1 MKSLFLLSLALVS
14 YSVQA
19 QFTPKVL
26 RTLYSANEETGGQF
40 GESVAAVGRDVN
52 ADGIVDLVIG
62 ARSEDPGLSAI
73 NSGRAYIMSGSDG
86 SVIHTLISPNP
97 EYWGYFGSSVAGL
110 SGDVNADWI
119 GDVVVGAP
127 YEDPGTSPV
136 DCGRAYVYSGLDGS
150 VIYELISPFEVAGGQ
165 FGSVVSGLG
174 GDVDG
179 DGIPDLLVG
188 APYEQSLFG
197 PAAAGRVHVYSGVDG
212 SFLYSLVSP
221 NEEASGFLGWSAAGI
236 GGDADG
242 DGIFDIIASAYLED
256 PGTSPSNAGRAYI
269 FSGADGSLLQEL
281 VSPNEESNGYFGR
294 SVSGAGGDLDGD
306 GRQDVLVGAF
316 WENPNSSPVEAGRA
330 YAFSGA
336 TGSLIYTFI
345 SPGEKENGW
354 FGYSV
359 SGTRADANG
368 DGVPEVLVGAPLEG
382 ENAGL
387 NAESGRAYLFSG
399 ADCSLLQTLVSPALE
414 PNSWF
419 GSAMSEAGG
428 DVDGDGEYDFV
439 VGAERQDIGSSPFD
453 AGNAHVFSGKGVS
466 CSTATAPDNQQHV
479 NLANRVVLSWD
490 PQEGAQGCQIQGK
503 RLPAGPQPTA
513 SVLTPL
519 FNSIQI
525 PYSVAGAGTT
535 WTWRVRCACNLS
547 PIVATPYST
556 YGDTFNIPVSR
567 EGQMLD
573 DELVLYPVPAMD
585 QLQLSFL
592 SQDQSEELLTIY
604 DLTGRMVQQSNW
616 SVQLGENLL
625 SIGLKGYESGVYLL
639 QVGNRIQRTF
649 TVQADQ

>member
-1 MKSLFLLSLALVS
+1 MKPFFLLSLALVS

-73 NSGRAYIMSGSDG
+73 NSGRAYIMSGLDG
-86 SVIHTLISPNP
+86 SVLQTLISPNP

-110 SGDVNADWI
+110 NGDVNGDGI
-119 GDVVVGAP
+119 GDVIVGAP
-127 YEDPGTSPV
+127 NEDPGSSPV
-136 DCGRAYVYSGLDGS
+136 ECGRVYIYSGLDGS
-150 VIYELISPFEVAGGQ
+150 VIYELSAPTEAANAQ
-165 FGSVVSGLG
+165 FGTVVSGLG
-174 GDVDG
+174 SDINGDS
-179 DGIPDLLVG
+179 IPDLLVTSPLG
-188 APYEQSLFG
+188 TGSVY
-197 PAAAGRVHVYSGVDG
+197 VYSGIDG
-212 SFLYSLVSP
+212 NLIFTLTSP
-221 NEEASGFLGWSAAGI
+221 NAEPNGHFGWSAAGL
-236 GGDADG
+236 GGDANG
-242 DGIFDIIASAYLED
+242 DGVFDIIVGAYLED
-256 PGTSPSNAGRAYI
+256 PGASPTDAGRAYI
-269 FSGADGSLLQEL
+269 FSGADGSPLQEL
-281 VSPNEESNGYFGR
+281 ISPTEQSDGFFGR

-306 GRQDVLVGAF
+306 GLHDVLVGAF
-316 WENPNSSPVEAGRA
+316 WENPGASPVQAGRA

-336 TGSLIYTFI
+336 TGALIYTFI

-387 NAESGRAYLFSG
+387 NAESGRAYLFSV
-399 ADCSLLQTLVSPALE
+399 ADGSLLQTLVSPALE
-414 PNSWF
+414 QNSWF

-649 TVQADQ
+649 TVQAD